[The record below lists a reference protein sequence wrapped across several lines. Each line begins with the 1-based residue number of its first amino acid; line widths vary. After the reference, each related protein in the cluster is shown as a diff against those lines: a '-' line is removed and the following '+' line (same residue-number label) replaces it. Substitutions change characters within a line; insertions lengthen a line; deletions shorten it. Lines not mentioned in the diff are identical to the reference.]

1 MSTGGFKFILHM
13 RISDSLENAQ
23 IRLSDQLAPADHESE
38 VRFAAHMKLF
48 PLNGF
53 NGFLME
59 VADNLELHE
68 NVSSEQ
74 TTPADY
80 ESEVRF
86 APPIKVFPLNGLNS

>member
-1 MSTGGFKFILHM
+1 
-13 RISDSLENAQ
+13 
-23 IRLSDQLAPADHESE
+23 
-38 VRFAAHMKLF
+38 
-48 PLNGF
+48 
-53 NGFLME
+53 ME

-86 APPIKVFPLNGLNS
+86 APPIKVFLLNGLNG